1 MHTNTIAN
9 SKECILDS
17 LLRAKMRHFI
27 LLLNALMIYESMKY
41 AINWRVSNER
51 NTALEQMNVPEVAT

>member
-9 SKECILDS
+9 SKKSILDS

>member
-9 SKECILDS
+9 SKESILDS
-17 LLRAKMRHFI
+17 LLCAKMRHFI

>member
-1 MHTNTIAN
+1 
-9 SKECILDS
+9 
-17 LLRAKMRHFI
+17 
-27 LLLNALMIYESMKY
+27 MIYESMKY

>member
-9 SKECILDS
+9 SKESILDS